1 MHDNPLRLDNSASDQ
16 GVRPRQSLSSK
27 YELLG
32 RLGAGGMAEVFLAR
46 AIGIDDF
53 EKIVVLKR
61 ILGNKRSD
69 PYFAGMLRDEARIA
83 AFLSHPNI
91 VQTHDIAID
100 GDDYFFTME
109 YLHGETVKKLLSSS
123 RTAEEPVPL
132 ELILQ
137 IAVGCAAGLH
147 HAHEQTDYEGRPLGI
162 VHRDVSPSNVIV
174 TRQSGVKLIDF
185 GIAKAAS
192 GKEVTAVGTVK
203 GKAAYMSP
211 EQARGQGIDRRSDV
225 FALGLMLYELVT
237 QKRPFDA
244 DNELATL
251 HKMLSEEPPPPTQ
264 VRPDCPVELER
275 VIARAMRKNADE
287 RYPTAFEMQ
296 EELELVTRD
305 CQLHALPGALGR
317 YLEHLLGPKPHP
329 WTQRAKA
336 PPPVP
341 RWAWAD
347 LDYTITARRNAEAA
361 AAMTPASRTAPG
373 TLQQPAAMS
382 GTPSS
387 VMPVTHTGAVAP
399 APPSPRYPTTDA
411 QNWTSGHAPVPVRNR
426 SNMLIVAALILMTVV
441 SIVAI
446 SWPSSETDDPP
457 EVALQ
462 NSAPLATPPNNP
474 TPDPVPPPAVV
485 PPQGEP
491 ELPTPEAAAPL
502 AEPIPDEPVIEPDA
516 RPVAVAKS
524 EPAKTRPA
532 RSATN
537 RKAEAQSLAREAR
550 HLYFREPAKAL
561 ELARRSVSLRR
572 VTKTLSLYG
581 ALACRMKSMKDIKKA
596 HRGLRGDRRAEMERT
611 CAHHGVT
618 L

>member
-1 MHDNPLRLDNSASDQ
+1 
-16 GVRPRQSLSSK
+16 
-27 YELLG
+27 
-32 RLGAGGMAEVFLAR
+32 MAEVFLAR
-46 AIGIDDF
+46 AIGIADF
-53 EKIVVLKR
+53 EKVVVLKR
-61 ILGNKRSD
+61 ILPHKRDD
-69 PYFAGMLRDEARIA
+69 PYFTGMLRDEARVA

-91 VQTHDIAID
+91 VQTHDIALD

-123 RTAEEPVPL
+123 RTREQPVPL

-147 HAHEQTDYEGRPLGI
+147 HAHEQTDYDGRPLGI

-211 EQARGQGIDRRSDV
+211 EQARGQAIDRRSDV
-225 FALGLMLYELVT
+225 FALGLLLYELVT
-237 QKRPFDA
+237 QRRPFDA

-251 HKMLSEEPPPPTQ
+251 HKMLSEEPTPPTQ

-275 VIARAMRKNADE
+275 VIATAMRKNADE

-317 YLEHLLGPKPHP
+317 YLDHLLGPKPHP
-329 WTQRAKA
+329 WTQRAKS

-347 LDYTITARRNAEAA
+347 LDYTITARRQAEAA
-361 AAMTPASRTAPG
+361 AAMTPSARTAPG
-373 TLQQPAAMS
+373 TLRQHAPPS

-387 VMPVTHTGAVAP
+387 VMPVTHPGTP
-399 APPSPRYPTTDA
+399 AAMAAHPQTTDGR
-411 QNWTSGHAPVPVRNR
+411 NWTASHGPVPGKGRGAMV
-426 SNMLIVAALILMTVV
+426 LVAVLMLMTVAG
-441 SIVAI
+441 IVALA
-446 SWPSSETDDPP
+446 WPSSGPDPVP
-457 EVALQ
+457 AVALQ
-462 NSAPLATPPNNP
+462 NSAPSVTPPATPIAA
-474 TPDPVPPPAVV
+474 TPAATPGAAESPATAALVVPAEFGDPPP
-485 PPQGEP
+485 P
-491 ELPTPEAAAPL
+491 
-502 AEPIPDEPVIEPDA
+502 IEPA
-516 RPVAVAKS
+516 AQEPPI
-524 EPAKTRPA
+524 EPAAEVAPADPPKPKTGRSPA
-532 RSATN
+532 N

-561 ELARRSVSLRR
+561 DLARRSVSLRR
-572 VTKTLSLYG
+572 VTSTLSLYG

-596 HRGLRGDRRAEMERT
+596 HRALRGDRRTEMERT
-611 CAHHGVT
+611 CAHHGIS